1 MRYTRT
7 SHLFL
12 QRRSEVSSGP
22 KTPKV
27 DPKTQF
33 RTSRPKLPKLPSTD
47 CAASACRHGLNAV
60 YRPQRRVAMALVD
73 SGKPLGVN
81 VGDFFSSLFLR
92 LVVWVVVHS
101 VHSVH
106 TVTTILYRSTVG
118 KVSLGGANYAHPAH
132 FSPGGC
138 THERPATSPESC
150 QHGTQQ
156 TAGYSPCA
164 FPQVL
169 IQNATPSVTRLD
181 KPVL

>member
-1 MRYTRT
+1 MCRRFSEPLVLKTRYTRT

-12 QRRSEVSSGP
+12 QRRSGVSSGP

-47 CAASACRHGLNAV
+47 CAASACRHGQNAV
-60 YRPQRRVAMALVD
+60 YRPQRRVSLALVD
-73 SGKPLGVN
+73 SEKPLGVN

-118 KVSLGGANYAHPAH
+118 KVSLGGANYAHRAH
-132 FSPGGC
+132 FSSGGC
-138 THERPATSPESC
+138 THERRNSIARGLADQAGCRVVES
-150 QHGTQQ
+150 
-156 TAGYSPCA
+156 
-164 FPQVL
+164 
-169 IQNATPSVTRLD
+169 R
-181 KPVL
+181 

>member
-47 CAASACRHGLNAV
+47 CAASACRHGQNAV
-60 YRPQRRVAMALVD
+60 YRPQRRVSLSLVD

-81 VGDFFSSLFLR
+81 VGDCFSSLCLR

-106 TVTTILYRSTVG
+106 SVTTILYRSTVG
-118 KVSLGGANYAHPAH
+118 KVSLGGANYAHRAH
-132 FSPGGC
+132 FLSRWVHSREAC
-138 THERPATSPESC
+138 HIARIMPAWD
-150 QHGTQQ
+150 
-156 TAGYSPCA
+156 
-164 FPQVL
+164 
-169 IQNATPSVTRLD
+169 ATNRRV
-181 KPVL
+181 